1 MLCKKKLM
9 GKKNLLINAKFI
21 MDKPKNTVVEVC
33 FRTKSIIKMNSN
45 IKIRLVSFEFNSI
58 Y

>member
-1 MLCKKKLM
+1 M